1 MMLTNKNFKTNWKA
15 GDTCFF
21 HEHWTDDIHKGII
34 KKITTDGN
42 GKTVYT
48 IDDKDIF
55 GTTDRYAEHLFS
67 TREEGIAT
75 INAEN
80 ASRRA
85 AYEAEITDVES
96 LVRFAYAH
104 NVHPCAEYTD
114 YEACAAYKKRAEELL
129 GITFER

>member
-1 MMLTNKNFKTNWKA
+1 MLTNKNFKTDWKA

-67 TREEGIAT
+67 TREEGIAA